1 MLIIF
6 LISIFASL
14 FAVWGRYKAE
24 FSADGVELI
33 MDYSSLQ
40 LLDVD
45 EVDYLKELKENGL
58 TAMAIYPDDIKTILN
73 QGKARLIT
81 ANELK
86 RLTII
91 TGKIN
96 PLLASYPYNK
106 DSAFFIVD
114 DLDYVERLQEHLPLW
129 SEEFDIEYQIDDGQ
143 AIVFFKEWGNKYLNL
158 SLGFDKQVIEHIKE
172 NDLKLIPRFFNNQL
186 DNTYNW
192 QIMNELSPYA
202 IIFAGS
208 EVTGYSD
215 ENKIDLS
222 RTADIMLQNYIVFG
236 MIEPFIAKQKGA
248 ESLAYYLDF
257 NMLRVH
263 SIQQKEMDER
273 ENYNSDKIIDRY
285 LRAVRERNVRFLY
298 LKPFLR
304 EKDDSGAEERTISF
318 ISNLSKNLVDSGY
331 NPGSLKTFQ
340 KYRSPIL
347 LLLLTGLGISVAGI
361 ILLEKTMGINFK
373 KYFWVL
379 LVLALLGQI
388 GLLAVGR
395 ELFLRKLLAL
405 GSAVIFPSLAIIT
418 QLLADKQKR
427 WILRFLKASLISLI
441 GAILLSAA
449 LAHISFM
456 LKVDQFVG
464 VKISFVL
471 PIVFISIYYF
481 RRYFNLRDNSIISSF
496 FSLLESKIK
505 VKHLLLLFFIALGGV
520 MYIGRTGNNP
530 IIPVPDLEILFRDFL
545 ENILYIRPRFKEFLI
560 GHPFF
565 ILALGLEEQ
574 LSHKL
579 VYFPLL
585 ILASIGQI
593 NILNTFSHIHTP
605 IIVSI
610 IRSIHGIWLGLIIG
624 VVIVLIVRYLLSIWN
639 NKRGRY
645 HV

>member
-1 MLIIF
+1 ML
-6 LISIFASL
+6 LVAIFASL

-40 LLDVD
+40 LLDVN
-45 EVDYLKELKENGL
+45 EVEYLKELKENGL
-58 TAMAIYPDDIKTILN
+58 TAMAIYPDNIKTIIN

-86 RLTII
+86 RYSTI
-91 TGKIN
+91 TGTIN
-96 PLLASYPYNK
+96 PILASYPFNK
-106 DSAFFIVD
+106 DSSFLIVD
-114 DLDYVERLQEHLPLW
+114 DVEYIERLQEHLPLW
-129 SEEFDIEYQIDDGQ
+129 SEEFDIEYQINDGQ
-143 AIVFFKEWGNKYLNL
+143 AIVFFKEWNNKYLNL
-158 SLGFDKQVIEHIKE
+158 SLGFDQKVIEHIKA
-172 NDLKLIPRFFNNQL
+172 NDLKLIPRFFNNEL
-186 DNTYNW
+186 GNTDNWKT
-192 QIMNELSPYA
+192 MNQLSPYA

-215 ENKIDLS
+215 ENKIDLK
-222 RTADIMLQNYIVFG
+222 RTADIMLKNYIIFG

-248 ESLAYYLDF
+248 EPLAHLLDF

-263 SIQQKEMDER
+263 SIQQQEMDER
-273 ENYNSDKIIDRY
+273 ENYNAEQIIDRY

-298 LKPFLR
+298 LKPFSR
-304 EKDDSGAEERTISF
+304 DKDEIDAEVRTVSF
-318 ISNLSKNLVDSGY
+318 INNLSKSLVDSGY
-331 NPGSLKTFQ
+331 NTGSLKTFM
-340 KYRSPIL
+340 KYRSPIF
-347 LLLLTGLGISVAGI
+347 LLLLTGLGISAAGI
-361 ILLEKTMGINFK
+361 ILLEETIGIDFK

-379 LVLALLGQI
+379 LVIAIIGQF
-388 GLLAVGR
+388 GLLFLGR

-405 GSAVIFPSLAIIT
+405 ASAIIFPSLAIIT
-418 QLLADKQKR
+418 QLLADKKKR
-427 WILRFLKASLISLI
+427 WIIRFMKASLISLM
-441 GAILLSAA
+441 GAIFLSAA
-449 LAHISFM
+449 LSHISFM

-464 VKISFVL
+464 VKISFIF

-481 RRYFNLRDNSIISSF
+481 RKYFFVKDNSIINSILSF
-496 FSLLESKIK
+496 LEIKIK
-505 VKHLLLLFFIALGGV
+505 VKHLVMLFLIALGAIV
-520 MYIGRTGNNP
+520 YIGRTGNNP
-530 IIPVPDLEILFRDFL
+530 IIPVPTFEIVFRNFL

-605 IIVSI
+605 FIVSL

-624 VVIVLIVRYLLSIWN
+624 ILLFLIVRFVLSIWN
-639 NKRGRY
+639 NKRGKY
-645 HV
+645 YV